1 MDRLRGGSVIVVSPS
16 CGGGTID
23 SDRETGR
30 VVSGEFNGMFFNG
43 GESGQ
48 RGFLGRLNSSGT
60 TLSLVQENDCLS
72 RDSSQQ
78 LAVSSQQSTEEER

>member
-48 RGFLGRLNSSGT
+48 KRFFLDG
-60 TLSLVQENDCLS
+60 
-72 RDSSQQ
+72 
-78 LAVSSQQSTEEER
+78 